1 VIRAIA
7 TIEPWSGT
15 TGVAFRIIECPS
27 APEHEGGVFAASRE
41 LRWRAGQRVS
51 VKFHPD
57 DQYAYEIYEIT

>member
-1 VIRAIA
+1 MIRATA
-7 TIEPWSGT
+7 AIETWSGT
-15 TGVAFRIIECPS
+15 TGVCFRILTCPS

-57 DQYAYEIYEIT
+57 DQYAHEVT